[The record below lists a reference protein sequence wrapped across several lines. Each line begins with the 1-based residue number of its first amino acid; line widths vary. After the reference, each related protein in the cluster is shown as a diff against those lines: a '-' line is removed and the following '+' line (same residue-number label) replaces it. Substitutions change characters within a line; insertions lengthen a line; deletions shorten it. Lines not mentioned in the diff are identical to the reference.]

1 MQGFA
6 EMMAQRT
13 GENLELAVH
22 VETDD
27 QRELNSFAI
36 GIRRDQ
42 PAVTAGLTL
51 PHSSGKVEGNV
62 NRLKAI
68 KRQMYGRAKLDLL
81 RKIVIFG

>member
-1 MQGFA
+1 
-6 EMMAQRT
+6 MMAQRT

-42 PAVTAGLTL
+42 PAVPAGLTL
-51 PHSSGKVEGNV
+51 SHSSGRVEGNR
-62 NRLKAI
+62 RLL
-68 KRQMYGRAKLDLL
+68 RRSNDVWTAKLDLL
-81 RKIVIFG
+81 LLVIFG